1 MKGFMN
7 VKVETKDCGE
17 KIGMNVQVDCK
28 LRDVNPI
35 ERFGLLKA
43 IGESI
48 KMDKEDWAMFIT
60 WMMFANHDDDHG
72 VSIDVSRLRKVL
84 EEEE

>member
-7 VKVETKDCGE
+7 IKVETKDCGE

-28 LRDVNPI
+28 LRDANPI
-35 ERFGLLKA
+35 ERFGLIKA

-48 KMDKEDWAMFIT
+48 KMDKEDWAMFLA
-60 WMMFANHDDDHG
+60 WMMVANHDDDHG
-72 VSIDVSRLRKVL
+72 VSIDMSGLRGL
-84 EEEE
+84 EEDE

>member
-7 VKVETKDCGE
+7 IKVESKDCGE

-48 KMDKEDWAMFIT
+48 KMDKEDWAMFLA
-60 WMMFANHDDDHG
+60 WMMVDNHDDDHG
-72 VSIDVSRLRKVL
+72 VSIDMSGLRVF
-84 EEEE
+84 EEDE